1 MRVCVCVYVCM
12 LLHCVLRVMTFAML
26 LQNGRTALHHAA
38 MYGQLPVVE
47 ALVRAGSDLAAV
59 DEVSAGL
66 SPRAGWCGLG
76 SNTCIDLFEW
86 VLLCG
91 FCCLF
96 VECVCVG
103 VCVCD
108 THACVYVCV
117 CVCVYVCCVCAGAC
131 VWSVCVCL

>member
-1 MRVCVCVYVCM
+1 
-12 LLHCVLRVMTFAML
+12 ML
-26 LQNGRTALHHAA
+26 LQRGRTSLHLAA
-38 MYGQLPVVE
+38 IYGQLPVVE

-86 VLLCG
+86 VLLWV

-96 VECVCVG
+96 VLCVCV
-103 VCVCD
+103 CVCE
-108 THACVYVCV
+108 CVRVYVCV
-117 CVCVYVCCVCAGAC
+117 CVWPVYVC
-131 VWSVCVCL
+131 VWSMCVCVCVCV